1 MENTIHRQ
9 TQKVLALL
17 PPEGLEEL
25 AQFLEFLLF
34 KYQLAQQPQPSTSE
48 PVSSSVSPDSLTARF
63 QGFVQSP
70 LKVAELS
77 AAYELDLMGD
87 DE

>member
-1 MENTIHRQ
+1 MDSTIHQQ
-9 TQKVLALL
+9 TQKALTLL

-25 AQFLEFLLF
+25 AKYIEFLLF
-34 KYQLAQQPQPSTSE
+34 KYKPIQPSE
-48 PVSSSVSPDSLTARF
+48 PSTAEPISSSVSPDSLTARF

-77 AAYELDLMGD
+77 AAYEFNLMGD